1 MKKNSI
7 WIVAVLILTILA
19 ASAFAQTKAVLT
31 KPQPTP
37 GAESVIEDTNVV
49 IKVVGLKDNAAA
61 AEATKPAEG
70 NKFISVQII
79 IDNSKGE
86 EEWQVKPE
94 AFKLKDAEGNI
105 YETTGN
111 PYLSTAV
118 TQPTLKQGPVD
129 SGDFVK
135 GWITF
140 EVGSAVKAKSLKIR
154 YEDSGVL
161 GSDLTVKSGWILL
174 SEFVK

>member
-1 MKKNSI
+1 MKENSI
-7 WIVAVLILTILA
+7 LIVAVLILTMLA
-19 ASAFAQTKAVLT
+19 ASASAQTKAVLT
-31 KPQPTP
+31 KPQLTP

-49 IKVVGLKDNAAA
+49 IKIVGVKDNALAPD
-61 AEATKPAEG
+61 ESKPTEG
-70 NKFISVQII
+70 NKFISIQII

-86 EEWQVKPE
+86 DEWKVKPE

-105 YETTGN
+105 YETFAN

-129 SGDFVK
+129 TGDFVK

-140 EVGSAVKAKSLKIR
+140 EVGSAVKAKSLKLR
-154 YEDSGVL
+154 YEDNGTL
-161 GSDLTVKSGWILL
+161 GLDATIKSGWILL
-174 SEFVK
+174 SDFVK